1 MLLAVGILIVC
12 SVTAVVQKM
21 LSKVTSAVLFVQEK
35 SGGSVDGRLTQGGDV
50 ALQGTRTSR
59 SATEK
64 DIDGSGRA
72 LLMNTQPHRCC
83 SPQWCGTFWKISG
96 KPIGGGRQ
104 LCVPTFSAA
113 IHYSQCLAAQPSGQT
128 PPSLQA
134 HPRRAAAPHAA
145 EIEGEGRN
153 QTPGRRCP
161 DRASD
166 KP

>member
-35 SGGSVDGRLTQGGDV
+35 SGGSVDGRLTQGGDG

-83 SPQWCGTFWKISG
+83 SPQ
-96 KPIGGGRQ
+96 
-104 LCVPTFSAA
+104 
-113 IHYSQCLAAQPSGQT
+113 
-128 PPSLQA
+128 
-134 HPRRAAAPHAA
+134 
-145 EIEGEGRN
+145 
-153 QTPGRRCP
+153 
-161 DRASD
+161 
-166 KP
+166 